1 MLSVKVRDES
11 VNIFEN
17 TPSGVVVLT
26 DELLNNNINVAAK
39 RSGAKAK
46 EKVAAIKRA
55 KAYVRAVGRIIIHS
69 MANKYI
75 LPAKALPPFFMT
87 GESFDGV
94 VNMLPYYCTTTS
106 PFSNLLGC
114 VPSF

>member
-1 MLSVKVRDES
+1 MLSVKVGNES

-17 TPSGVVVLT
+17 TDSGVFVLT
-26 DELLNNNINVAAK
+26 DELLKNNIHVAAK
-39 RSGAKAK
+39 RSGAKKK

-55 KAYVRAVGRIIIHS
+55 KDYVRAVGRIIIHS

-94 VNMLPYYCTTTS
+94 VIMLPHYFTTNS